1 MRPNAL
7 LIGSGEYTTGLVHSK
22 GSSSDKKCGVVALV
36 FFDLRRRGLTGDRL
50 GICGTSGT
58 KFPAIREFF
67 AEAIGTTYP
76 SLDFRF
82 ESFPEDSVSRDT
94 EQFRKAIASY
104 KPGDLVTIFTPD
116 DTHFEI
122 AMEAI
127 QHGLHVLV
135 TKPAVMTLEQHWRLI
150 EAARKARVLVAVEVH
165 KRWDPVYEDA
175 RNRIRSLG
183 DFSFFTS
190 YMSQPKK
197 QLETFK
203 NWAGKSSD
211 ISYYLNSH
219 HIDFHSWALQGLALP
234 MRVVASCAKGISK
247 KVIDVDAEDTITL
260 LVDWKN
266 LESGNIGTASY
277 TASWAASISD
287 VHSQQ
292 RFFYLG
298 HQGEITVDQAHRGYY
313 VGSDSEGFR
322 SVNPLYMR
330 YVPDS
335 KGNFVGQNGYGYKSF
350 EAFVEAASRINSGEA
365 SPADFDESLATIES
379 GIIVTA
385 VLEAGRRSLDSKKPI
400 SIVYNDQLQPIR
412 LEILS

>member
-1 MRPNAL
+1 M
-7 LIGSGEYTTGLVHSK
+7 I
-22 GSSSDKKCGVVALV
+22 
-36 FFDLRRRGLTGDRL
+36 
-50 GICGTSGT
+50 
-58 KFPAIREFF
+58 
-67 AEAIGTTYP
+67 
-76 SLDFRF
+76 
-82 ESFPEDSVSRDT
+82 
-94 EQFRKAIASY
+94 
-104 KPGDLVTIFTPD
+104 
-116 DTHFEI
+116 
-122 AMEAI
+122 
-127 QHGLHVLV
+127 
-135 TKPAVMTLEQHWRLI
+135 
-150 EAARKARVLVAVEVH
+150 
-165 KRWDPVYEDA
+165 
-175 RNRIRSLG
+175 
-183 DFSFFTS
+183 
-190 YMSQPKK
+190 
-197 QLETFK
+197 LETFK

>member
-1 MRPNAL
+1 
-7 LIGSGEYTTGLVHSK
+7 
-22 GSSSDKKCGVVALV
+22 V

-150 EAARKARVLVAVEVH
+150 EAARKGKLLFWRFAQDIARVLVAVEVH

-197 QLETFK
+197 QL
-203 NWAGKSSD
+203 G
-211 ISYYLNSH
+211 
-219 HIDFHSWALQGLALP
+219 
-234 MRVVASCAKGISK
+234 VVKILLCFVDDSR
-247 KVIDVDAEDTITL
+247 DVQE
-260 LVDWKN
+260 
-266 LESGNIGTASY
+266 
-277 TASWAASISD
+277 
-287 VHSQQ
+287 
-292 RFFYLG
+292 LG
-298 HQGEITVDQAHRGYY
+298 WQI
-313 VGSDSEGFR
+313 F
-322 SVNPLYMR
+322 
-330 YVPDS
+330 
-335 KGNFVGQNGYGYKSF
+335 
-350 EAFVEAASRINSGEA
+350 
-365 SPADFDESLATIES
+365 
-379 GIIVTA
+379 
-385 VLEAGRRSLDSKKPI
+385 
-400 SIVYNDQLQPIR
+400 
-412 LEILS
+412 